1 MSSSSA
7 EVSLRELVALMTAR
21 CVDVALVRAVTTMLW
36 FVCRPAALVRAL
48 IQQWDDVA
56 DAEGLDTSPTLL
68 LLCASRL
75 RIVYV
80 LSQWADS
87 GALRVDCCDDPD
99 AATALLHVVQ
109 SARLAPRTE
118 GSSLD
123 ASVRRIAAA
132 AAGGPR
138 SATLS
143 DSRAELCRAR
153 RANGLHLSM
162 SAEAALSLVRN
173 ATPKAIAE
181 QLTLLEF
188 WHYAGIS
195 ARELAQRCV
204 GGASLRAARGAAA
217 AACDGDTP
225 ASPEEHAA
233 AAAAA
238 AEAAASAVSIV
249 ADMVDVFNRRAR
261 GVKLLVLARGGA
273 KTRAKRAA
281 RWIEVA
287 SELRQLHNFNTL
299 FAVVAALTDP
309 FVKRFAL
316 PPGSRHASAAST
328 SALAELAE
336 DVDARGG
343 YANYRAA
350 LRKAEGG
357 HPCIPALPVVL
368 KDMSTVDCAHA
379 ARGVRVR
386 GGGGAG
392 GGGGGSASEGGPA
405 CDAAQRGGVRCE
417 AAADEGDARIDVA
430 KLLRLS
436 RCAHD
441 FTRWQTREYTSL
453 TPDVHLQAALRLT
466 LEKHGKSSADVV
478 ALARECDG
486 AG

>member
-1 MSSSSA
+1 MRSSRA
-7 EVSLRELVALMTAR
+7 SLHELVALMTAR
-21 CVDVALVRAVTTMLW
+21 SVDVALVRAVTTLLW
-36 FVCRPAALVRAL
+36 SICRPAELVRAL
-48 IQQWDDVA
+48 VLQWDNVA
-56 DAEGLDTSPTLL
+56 DAEALDTSPTLL
-68 LLCASRL
+68 LLCARRL
-75 RIVYV
+75 RIVCV

-99 AATALLHVVQ
+99 AAVALLRFVQ
-109 SARLAPRTE
+109 SARIARRTE

-132 AAGGPR
+132 AAAAGGPR
-138 SATLS
+138 SATQS

-153 RANGLHLSM
+153 RMNSSRLSM
-162 SAEAALSLVRN
+162 SAEAALSLVQS

-188 WHYAGIS
+188 WHYYAGVS

-204 GGASLRAARGAAA
+204 GGASLR
-217 AACDGDTP
+217 DGKPRALPKED
-225 ASPEEHAA
+225 

-238 AEAAASAVSIV
+238 AEAAASALPIV
-249 ADMVDVFNRRAR
+249 AEMVDVFNRRAR
-261 GVKLLVLARGGA
+261 GIKLLVLARCAKARDGA

-281 RWIEVA
+281 RWIAVA
-287 SELRQLHNFNTL
+287 SELRQLRNFNTL
-299 FAVVAALTDP
+299 FAAVAALTGP
-309 FVKRFAL
+309 FVKRYAL
-316 PPGSRHASAAST
+316 PPGSRHASAATT

-336 DVDARGG
+336 GVDARGG
-343 YANYRAA
+343 YAKYRAA
-350 LRKAEGG
+350 LRTATGG

-368 KDMSTVDCAHA
+368 KDMSTIDCAHA

-386 GGGGAG
+386 GGG
-392 GGGGGSASEGGPA
+392 SASEAGPGA
-405 CDAAQRGGVRCE
+405 DAARHGGARGE
-417 AAADEGDARIDVA
+417 AAADEDHARIDVA

-441 FTRWQTREYTSL
+441 FTRGRTREYASI
-453 TPDVHLQAALRLT
+453 TPDVHLQAALRIT
-466 LEKHGKSSADVV
+466 LEDHGKSSADVM